1 MAGNYKM
8 TYNVDLVFCIDA
20 TGSME
25 KFIDI
30 VKQNALNFHDDIVAT
45 MKSKNKVIENIRVR
59 MIAFRDYL
67 ADGDQAMMISDFF
80 RLPEQAEQ
88 MKECLGYIRADGGG
102 DIPEDGL
109 EALAYAIRSPWV
121 TDGIKRRHVIAVWT
135 DAPTHPLGYG
145 SAAPNYPR
153 NMAASFEEL
162 SAWWGDCQQG
172 GYMDQRAKRL
182 VMFAPV
188 QQKNGEPSSWTTI
201 ARQWDQALLSPVDP
215 DKGLMNVGY
224 EEIIAQICNTI

>member
-20 TGSME
+20 TGSMNR
-25 KFIDI
+25 FIDI
-30 VKQNALNFHDDIVAT
+30 VKQNALNFYDDIVAT
-45 MKSKNKVIENIRVR
+45 MKAKNKVIENIRVR

-67 ADGDQAMMISDFF
+67 ADGDDAMMTSDFF
-80 RLPEQAEQ
+80 NLPEEAES
-88 MKECLGYIRADGGG
+88 MKECLSYIQADGGG

-121 TDGIKRRHVIAVWT
+121 KEGIKRRHVIAVWT

-145 SAAPNYPR
+145 KSSPLYPE
-153 NMAASFEEL
+153 NMAQDFEEL
-162 SAWWGDCQQG
+162 SRWWGDMQRG

-188 QQKNGEPSSWTTI
+188 HQNGDEPSAWQTI
-201 ARQWDQALLSPVDP
+201 AREWDQAMLSPVDP
-215 DKGLMNVGY
+215 DKGLVNVGY
-224 EEIIAQICNTI
+224 EEIVAQICNTI